1 MNSNMKNLFRTTL
14 AVAAAMM
21 LTSQSVD
28 AMPVLTGRE
37 VRIETAN
44 FNKLS
49 MEDQTRVL
57 EIKDRL
63 ESIIATDRTTLT
75 TSDRSAVREEWK
87 ALKKEMKHYNAG
99 GSVIYISTAG
109 IIIIL
114 LILIILL

>member
-1 MNSNMKNLFRTTL
+1 MKNLVRTTMTM
-14 AVAAAMM
+14 AAAMM
-21 LTSQSVD
+21 LTSQSVK
-28 AMPVLTGRE
+28 AIPEHTGRE

-49 MEDQTRVL
+49 ADDQTRVL
-57 EIKDRL
+57 EIKERL
-63 ESIIATDRTTLT
+63 ESIIATDRATLSS
-75 TSDRSAVREEWK
+75 SDRSAMREEWK
-87 ALKKEMKHYNAG
+87 DLKKEMKHYNAG